1 MPHTN
6 ALAGET
12 SPYLLQHAHNPVD
25 WHPWGPEALKL
36 AKDTNKPI
44 FLSVGY
50 STCYWCHVMERESFE
65 NEAIAAELN
74 AAFVPI
80 KVDREERP
88 DIDQFYMTAVQLMTR
103 SGGWP
108 MSVFLTPDGR
118 PFYGGTYF
126 APHNYGGRPGFPSL
140 LRSIADAWSSRRDE
154 VEKAADSMIDAV
166 ARFSLPGGTEMPLTI
181 DAAMIDNI
189 VGRSVSDYDRKFGG
203 FGTAP
208 KFPRETLL
216 DLLLAYCRHAPADTP
231 AKAEI
236 GKMLA
241 HTLEMMA
248 RGGIR
253 DQLGGGF
260 HRYSTDAFWLVP
272 HFEIML
278 YDNAML
284 LGIYAQAAKQF
295 SRPDFEV
302 VAHGIGE
309 FILRSMTGPEGQ
321 FYTALDA
328 ETDHQE
334 GEPYLWTRRQI
345 GELLSESEAAL
356 FNRVYGVDRGP
367 NFADPHHGSSEA
379 DRNVLFIPQPV
390 NEVARQLGMAVADI
404 EAELPPV
411 RAKLLAARNARKQP
425 MLDTKVLTSWN
436 ALMVRGLAQA
446 GRLLGEIKYLAA
458 AEKAMR
464 FLMQHHRSD
473 DGGFWRCSRD
483 GNAKVAG
490 FLDDYAY
497 VAQALLELHRAT
509 NSDAWKTQA
518 EAVTVQM
525 RRRFASPAGAFYFS
539 DAGQS
544 DLLVRQAVA
553 ADSPLPSGNAVAAQV
568 LTALGQIEAASEI
581 ISAFAGAIEQQ
592 GEAHSALVQAA
603 MEAIERIGP
612 IAVSPRDLARE
623 LRGLQHQEVVN
634 AKAWRNGPQQIIVE
648 ISVANGYHINASD
661 VPQGLYPTRLTIH
674 GSQSSITYP
683 PAGQKLPLPDGQQVS
698 VYSGQVVLTVDLPEA
713 TERVRMS
720 LRFQPCSDS
729 ACLEARVIELE
740 A

>member
-25 WHPWGPEALKL
+25 WHPWGSEALKL

-65 NEAIAAELN
+65 NEATAAELN

-88 DIDQFYMTAVQLMTR
+88 DIDQLYMTAVQLMTR

-126 APHNYGGRPGFPSL
+126 APDDYGGRPGFPSL
-140 LRSIADAWSSRRDE
+140 LRSIADAWASRRDE

-166 ARFSLPGGTEMPLTI
+166 TRFSLPGGAEMPLTI
-181 DAAMIDNI
+181 DVAMIDNI
-189 VGRSVSDYDRKFGG
+189 VGRSVSDYDKKYGG

-216 DLLLAYCRHAPADTP
+216 DLLLAYCQHAPTDAP

-253 DQLGGGF
+253 DHLGGGF
-260 HRYSTDAFWLVP
+260 HRYSTDAYWLVP

-295 SRPDFEV
+295 GRPDLAA
-302 VAHGIGE
+302 VARGIGD

-328 ETDHQE
+328 ETDHRE
-334 GEPYLWTRRQI
+334 GEPYLWTREQI
-345 GELLSESEAAL
+345 GELLSEREAAH
-356 FNRVYGVDRGP
+356 FNRVYGVDRGE
-367 NFADPHHGSSEA
+367 NFADPHHGSGEA
-379 DRNVLFIPQPV
+379 DRNVLFVPQPL
-390 NEVARQLGMAVADI
+390 NEVARQLGMTAADI
-404 EAELPPV
+404 EAQLAPM
-411 RAKLLAARNARKQP
+411 RAKLLAARNERKQP

-436 ALMVRGLAQA
+436 ALMIRGLAQA
-446 GRLLGEIKYLAA
+446 GRLLGETRYIAA
-458 AEKAMR
+458 AEEAMR
-464 FLMQHHRSD
+464 FLMRCHRSD

-483 GNAKVAG
+483 GKAKVAG

-497 VAQALLELHRAT
+497 VAQALLELHHAT
-509 NSDAWKTQA
+509 GSGSWKSEA
-518 EAVTVQM
+518 EAVVTQM
-525 RRRFASPAGAFYFS
+525 QRRFASPAGAFYFS
-539 DAGQS
+539 DAGHG

-568 LTALGQIEAASEI
+568 LIELGHTEASSGI
-581 ISAFAGAIEQQ
+581 VSAFADAIDKQ

-603 MEAIERIGP
+603 METIARSGP
-612 IAVSPRDLARE
+612 IAVPPRDLTRE
-623 LRGLQHQEVVN
+623 LRELQRQEVVT
-634 AKAWRNGPQQIIVE
+634 AKAWRKGSHQIIVE
-648 ISVANGYHINASD
+648 ISVPAGYHINAD
-661 VPQGLYPTRLTIH
+661 EVPPGLYPTRLTIH
-674 GSQSSITYP
+674 GHQGRITYP
-683 PAGQKLPLPDGQQVS
+683 PATQILRLPDGQEVG
-698 VYSGQVVLTVDLPEA
+698 VYSGQVDVMIDLPELA
-713 TERVRMS
+713 EHVKMI

-729 ACLEARVIELE
+729 ACLEARVLELE